1 MKRALF
7 VQLSYF
13 FWSWQVLIVKNRKNY
28 SLQTLPSECSK
39 TDIKENINTITMSPG
54 DNRRNSSSLGEQN
67 FGPNDGQLSTTNEY
81 IQELSRQ
88 NNQLHHHHLQQQQ
101 QHQQALQLLQL
112 QQQQQ
117 QQQFT
122 TPVIYTLPHHTT
134 QTQIFLQQ
142 PYTVSQP
149 AAILQTGL
157 ASTLPQQQ
165 QIFATGIGATP
176 LNNNII
182 LNMTPQL
189 SHLTAPA
196 LGLTNQIAPSPH
208 YSADGSAPAL
218 RQVLLSQQNEN
229 LILEQQLEA
238 LQEKKEALQKL
249 KDLHNKGKSESKK
262 EEKKSSPKAE
272 ANQNLPKLNEQFTVK
287 NLKPRRKPYSFGVPT
302 DIDEIV
308 LLASSLVAQEVRD
321 CHFGFS
327 GGQQQ
332 EIEDRAVNAAAALE
346 AFASDVILPNLQAS
360 YAKSKEVENLH
371 DKKDTDHSK
380 ASSSKNKSCISKDKG
395 QRILVA
401 ALLALREVLMM
412 NAERIFG
419 PNFAKKSTNDA
430 NDDESCSKNI
440 QKSESYVMKIQTFST
455 SIILNAIC
463 NLPKLESDEITKQF
477 LQASSKYDERDQEF
491 ASCLKRMDVRA
502 VGTLPNGRLLKRHE
516 NLQFKVSYNVGRLEH
531 PLIKEQLYRVRR
543 IRSNAAYVCIL
554 DDQQGLKHPKQ
565 KLRAKNAIQKCR
577 KETAKI

>member
-1 MKRALF
+1 M
-7 VQLSYF
+7 
-13 FWSWQVLIVKNRKNY
+13 
-28 SLQTLPSECSK
+28 P
-39 TDIKENINTITMSPG
+39 PG
-54 DNRRNSSSLGEQN
+54 DDRENSSSLGEQN

-81 IQELSRQ
+81 IQELTRQ
-88 NNQLHHHHLQQQQ
+88 NNQLRHHHLQQQHQ
-101 QHQQALQLLQL
+101 QQQQQALQLLQL

-117 QQQFT
+117 QQQQQFA
-122 TPVIYTLPHHTT
+122 TPVIYTLPHTT
-134 QTQIFLQQ
+134 QTPIFLQP

-165 QIFATGIGATP
+165 QILATGMGAAP

-189 SHLTAPA
+189 SHLTAPT
-196 LGLTNQIAPSPH
+196 LGLTNQIAPSLH
-208 YSADGSAPAL
+208 YSADGSSPAL

-249 KDLHNKGKSESKK
+249 KDLHNKVKSESKE
-262 EEKKSSPKAE
+262 EEKKSFPKAE
-272 ANQNLPKLNEQFTVK
+272 AKQNLPKINGQFRVK
-287 NLKPRRKPYSFGVPT
+287 NLKPRGKPYSFGVPT

-308 LLASSLVAQEVRD
+308 LLASSLVAEEVRD
-321 CHFGFS
+321 CHIGYS
-327 GGQQQ
+327 DGEQK
-332 EIEDRAVNAAAALE
+332 EIKERALSAAAALE
-346 AFASDVILPNLQAS
+346 SFALDVILPNFQSS
-360 YAKSKEVENLH
+360 YAKSKQVENPH
-371 DKKDTDHSK
+371 DKTDTDYSK
-380 ASSSKNKSCISKDKG
+380 ASSSKNEGRISKEKR

-401 ALLALREVLMM
+401 TFLALREVLTM

-419 PNFAKKSTNDA
+419 PNFAKKSTNDNT
-430 NDDESCSKNI
+430 NDDSYSKVI
-440 QKSESYVMKIQTFST
+440 RKSETYVMKIQTFST

-463 NLPKLESDEITKQF
+463 NLPRLESDEITKQF
-477 LQASSKYDERDQEF
+477 LQALSKYDEHDQEF
-491 ASCLKRMDVRA
+491 ASCLKRMDIRA

-516 NLQFKVSYNVGRLEH
+516 NLQFKVSYNMGRLEH

-554 DDQQGLKHPKQ
+554 DDHKGLKHPKQ
-565 KLRAKNAIQKCR
+565 MHRAKNIIQKCR
-577 KETAKI
+577 KENAKT

>member
-1 MKRALF
+1 
-7 VQLSYF
+7 
-13 FWSWQVLIVKNRKNY
+13 
-28 SLQTLPSECSK
+28 
-39 TDIKENINTITMSPG
+39 MSPG

-88 NNQLHHHHLQQQQ
+88 NNQLRHHHLQQQQQ

-157 ASTLPQQQ
+157 ASTLPHQQ

-262 EEKKSSPKAE
+262 EEKKSAKAE

-371 DKKDTDHSK
+371 DKKDTYHSK

-419 PNFAKKSTNDA
+419 PNFAKQSTNDA
-430 NDDESCSKNI
+430 NNDESCSKNI